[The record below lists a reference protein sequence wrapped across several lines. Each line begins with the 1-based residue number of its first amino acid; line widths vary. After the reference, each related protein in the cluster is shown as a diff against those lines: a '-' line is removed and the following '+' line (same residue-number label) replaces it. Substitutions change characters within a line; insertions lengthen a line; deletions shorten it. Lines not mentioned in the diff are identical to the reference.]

1 MFIDQ
6 KKCKICSAEGEVVTN
21 LKFENQEIINFFT
34 SVYNKQISNFLKKK
48 IGKKRFILKKCSHC
62 QFIWQSN
69 TPKNLFLK
77 QLYDKI
83 IDPKESFK
91 KSKKTSLETIK
102 NYQREITFIQNFH
115 DKKNLNILD
124 FGAGWGTW
132 LLAIK
137 KQCPNIFALELSSS
151 RRKFLKNKKIK
162 LVNLNNTSNYKS
174 FFHVIKLEQ
183 VLEHVANLDR
193 VILNLKKIL
202 IKGGI
207 LSIGVPNGKKE
218 INKNVITIKK
228 GPIQPLEHL
237 NCFNNKSL
245 KLCLKKN
252 GFRPISLFEIIIT
265 FVKMKKYI
273 YQNIYFVLR
282 TIKNSIFT
290 TRIHFVKK

>member
-6 KKCKICSAEGEVVTN
+6 KKCKICSADEVVTN

-137 KQCPNIFALELSSS
+137 TMPKYFCSKLSSS
-151 RRKFLKNKKIK
+151 RRNSSRTKK
-162 LVNLNNTSNYKS
+162 
-174 FFHVIKLEQ
+174 
-183 VLEHVANLDR
+183 
-193 VILNLKKIL
+193 
-202 IKGGI
+202 
-207 LSIGVPNGKKE
+207 
-218 INKNVITIKK
+218 
-228 GPIQPLEHL
+228 
-237 NCFNNKSL
+237 
-245 KLCLKKN
+245 
-252 GFRPISLFEIIIT
+252 
-265 FVKMKKYI
+265 
-273 YQNIYFVLR
+273 
-282 TIKNSIFT
+282 
-290 TRIHFVKK
+290 